1 MCDLAKQLPL
11 LVGGILEREKLLKRG
26 RFREETM
33 TDIFTGALVAFAGRN
48 LVIEYPV
55 EIDTGGDIDL
65 RFWHVASG
73 RSLNVRIQAKRLN
86 AATSGKNLVKT
97 KHRAY
102 DELLHKSPTAKDY
115 QFRVLRNSPAP
126 WIPLYMFY
134 NHESITRDREYAGK
148 LPAVSGINLAFAH
161 DVARELEEKLTA
173 QAGNPRKIK
182 HHKRLGHLRKHFFG
196 LEAILCPAGN
206 WHGEDVPS
214 PELVQS
220 SLRERY
226 KLADDGAVR
235 GDDAERV
242 LRYLSEP
249 ASLTRFDTG
258 GRLLDGP
265 SIRLRQPV
273 DVPTITFISGRTE
286 DERALLIPEE
296 PGAS

>member
-148 LPAVSGINLAFAH
+148 LIPFRPAPMNRAAHGPMRFGIIRKNRTGLLTCPGMTP
-161 DVARELEEKLTA
+161 ARSA
-173 QAGNPRKIK
+173 MR
-182 HHKRLGHLRKHFFG
+182 R
-196 LEAILCPAGN
+196 
-206 WHGEDVPS
+206 
-214 PELVQS
+214 S
-220 SLRERY
+220 S
-226 KLADDGAVR
+226 A
-235 GDDAERV
+235 
-242 LRYLSEP
+242 
-249 ASLTRFDTG
+249 
-258 GRLLDGP
+258 GRLP
-265 SIRLRQPV
+265 S
-273 DVPTITFISGRTE
+273 T
-286 DERALLIPEE
+286 
-296 PGAS
+296 